1 MPYAEVVSTA
11 QPQPV
16 RLTHRRPP
24 VPLLGQAAGWGQMV
38 QPAISRPSL
47 TGCGPDS
54 VISADPILFDTAGR
68 LLIAV
73 IDGRGSTHGQEHHQ
87 GERKLIRVGQLTFKA
102 GNVMV
107 ADNRQGPERPKEA
120 VVPFQRRSTVFPIYR
135 DRHSGRQG
143 EWASCVPGLGAASSL
158 PPVPGGPCLARED
171 SDSGPD
177 RWDLPY
183 PRRRNEAALSPQVSR
198 SACVVD
204 T

>member
-24 VPLLGQAAGWGQMV
+24 VPLLGQAAGWGQIV

-54 VISADPILFDTAGR
+54 VISADPILLDTAGR

-120 VVPFQRRSTVFPIYR
+120 VVPFQPFDRVSNLPGPAQREARRVGLMCARPRRCVFPTSSPR
-135 DRHSGRQG
+135 
-143 EWASCVPGLGAASSL
+143 WTLLG
-158 PPVPGGPCLARED
+158 P
-171 SDSGPD
+171 
-177 RWDLPY
+177 
-183 PRRRNEAALSPQVSR
+183 
-198 SACVVD
+198 
-204 T
+204 